1 MIINGAFRFAA
12 ATLLILTAT
21 AGCAESTSRTPAG
34 ASAAASTP
42 ASGPATAAPSTPTV
56 AEPATTARDGAR
68 QFAQALA
75 RGDTALACGLAD
87 ARLRSYASTIGGSC
101 SEALAE
107 LATDDRYVFT
117 QTACV
122 NAPNSYKAG
131 GDPQDTP
138 DSVRVDIDCAEGY
151 TWLRVD
157 RVGSIWRVT
166 EFNAP

>member
-1 MIINGAFRFAA
+1 MITNGAFRFVT
-12 ATLLILTAT
+12 ATLLVLTGT
-21 AGCAESTSRTPAG
+21 AGCAESTGRASEG
-34 ASAAASTP
+34 ASAAASAP
-42 ASGPATAAPSTPTV
+42 ASGSATAATSTPAVTE
-56 AEPATTARDGAR
+56 AATTARDAAR

-87 ARLRSYASTIGGSC
+87 ARLRSYASTVAGSC
-101 SEALAE
+101 SEALTE

-122 NAPNSYKAG
+122 NSPNNYEAG

-157 RVGSIWRVT
+157 RMGSIWRVT